1 MKQLSDYNFFST
13 EVLECPYEFYKLARE
28 NSPVMELPSE
38 LVGGKLFLVTSY
50 DLVKQILLNVEVFSS
65 HFFHLLAGK
74 EVQSPEVQEIAAQ
87 GWPPVNTLL
96 TADPPE
102 HERFR
107 SLVNQ
112 AFTTYR
118 VNKMEG
124 HIKLIV
130 DELIDSLIDKG
141 ECEFISSFAVPLP
154 LKVIARQLGVPP
166 EDLPKFKK
174 WSDSSIAR
182 LGRRLS
188 KEQELECALDVL
200 ALQRYLNEVIE
211 QCRKQP
217 GDDLITDLVQAKVE
231 GQRPLDTAELISI
244 IQQLLVAGN
253 ETITNALAGGML
265 LLIQNPQ
272 QMALVQEAPDR
283 LENLV
288 EEVLRLETPTAGMW
302 RIVKKD
308 TELAGVAI
316 PEGSVLLLRFDSA
329 NRDSKIFPYGEHF
342 EVGRSNAANHLAFGH
357 GIHFCVGAALARK
370 EMLVAYGQ
378 LLRRLKNIRLA
389 AGKNDLTHFPNVLM
403 RGLKHLYIEFEEAD
417 ARLK

>member
-13 EVLECPYEFYKLARE
+13 EVLECPYEFYQLARR
-28 NSPVMELPSE
+28 NAPVMELSSE
-38 LVGGKLFLVTSY
+38 FMGNKLFLVTSY
-50 DLVKQILLNVEVFSS
+50 ELVKQILLNVEVFSS

-87 GWPPVNTLL
+87 GWPPANTLL
-96 TADPPE
+96 TADPPA

-107 SLVNQ
+107 ALVNQ
-112 AFTTYR
+112 AFTTFR
-118 VNKMEG
+118 VKKMESQ
-124 HIKLIV
+124 IKLVV
-130 DELIDSLIDKG
+130 DELIDGWRNQG

-154 LKVIARQLGVPP
+154 LKVIANQLGIPA
-166 EDLPKFKK
+166 EDIAKFKK
-174 WSDSSIAR
+174 WSDSSLAR
-182 LGRRLS
+182 LGRKLS
-188 KEQELECALDVL
+188 KEQEIECALDVL
-200 ALQRYLNEVIE
+200 ALQRYLNAVIE
-211 QCRKQP
+211 QRRKQP
-217 GDDLITDLVQAKVE
+217 SDDLITDLVQAQVE

-272 QMALVQEAPDR
+272 QMALVQESPDL

-302 RIVKKD
+302 RIVKQN
-308 TELAGVAI
+308 TELAGVKI

-329 NRDSKIFPYGEHF
+329 NRDAKIFVEGENF
-342 EVGRSNAANHLAFGH
+342 QVSRSNAANHLAFGH
-357 GIHFCVGAALARK
+357 GIHFCVGAALARQ

-378 LLRRLKNIRLA
+378 LLKRLKNIRLVE
-389 AGKNDLTHFPNVLM
+389 GKNDLTHVPNLLM
-403 RGLKHLYIEFEEAD
+403 RGLKHLYIEFEAVK
-417 ARLK
+417 R